1 MKTGIESLDTGA
13 SKITYE
19 GDEGPRSPQ
28 QKENEMF
35 QMAMK
40 SGLIDEYRNYKM
52 EMENAG
58 QPVLSIREYFK
69 IMYDASRIG
78 VKEGGRV
85 AFRGGGMD
93 ASQDDFGVSKS
104 SSDKTTDKTTDAPA
118 GGASAGGNYG
128 GNVNPDQTY
137 GGGDVN
143 PGLETDV
150 DRFKLAKENQEKQ
163 EEENI
168 LKKFL
173 SNATY
178 STRKNLYNLTPN
190 SPINEL
196 GFISML
202 TQEQIEDLD
211 DDEITEAYNKLS
223 SIGDTDETFA
233 DVAEDVG
240 KFSFDSFEK
249 LRDPNLTTGDDMSFA
264 EYAAKYKGAPGM
276 LFSGDVGGLQ
286 TIKNPDGTYSYE
298 KIRGEGGAGGNLPL
312 IATGNTPG
320 DNDPGDSDPGDS
332 TIPTNRLPLV
342 DLTNF
347 FGSNPDMSGQYFY
360 GADGGRPGYMGG
372 GIADLRQGYFL
383 GKLVK
388 KATRGI
394 KKIFKSPLGKA
405 ALIGG
410 LGYLGGGGG
419 LSNFFGKGSFNPLK
433 ALITTGPQT
442 GKIGS
447 SGLGNILAKFGLANE
462 GSLTGKGMLALGGAT
477 LSSLPLLFSGD
488 DDDKRDYRA
497 EYDAE
502 VQKYLDMYG
511 PANFRRYAADGGRMG
526 FAVGGYD
533 DDDDDD
539 KDVRSSALNQLYG
552 INRLRRSL
560 GGSTGLPPI
569 TQAVDGISTQSFS
582 DDETPEPMQ
591 TTPDQMPRPR
601 MMSPM
606 MNRQMNPMMMRMQPR
621 MMAQEGGLM
630 DMDGMEKDYRN
641 EGGFVAIG
649 GKERADDVPA
659 RLSKNEF
666 VFTADAVRNAG
677 GGDIDKGAE
686 IMENM
691 MGHLEQG
698 GEVSKES
705 QGLKGARQ
713 MFATSQRLEE
723 VL

>member
-13 SKITYE
+13 SKITYK
-19 GDEGPRSPQ
+19 GDEGPKSPQ

-69 IMYDASRIG
+69 MMYDASRIG
-78 VKEGGRV
+78 AKDGGAMRVGFVMGGRKGDTGQASQSESKAAGEGNNKDDDKGV
-85 AFRGGGMD
+85 PEDVRRGGGID
-93 ASQDDFGVSKS
+93 SIRVSDSFKDDK
-104 SSDKTTDKTTDAPA
+104 
-118 GGASAGGNYG
+118 
-128 GNVNPDQTY
+128 
-137 GGGDVN
+137 
-143 PGLETDV
+143 
-150 DRFKLAKENQEKQ
+150 KQ
-163 EEENI
+163 EEEKENI
-168 LKKFL
+168 IEKFL
-173 SNATY
+173 SNIPYNTK
-178 STRKNLYNLTPN
+178 KNLYNLTPN
-190 SPINEL
+190 PPINEL

-202 TQEQIEDLD
+202 TQKQIEDLD

-240 KFSFDSFEK
+240 KFSFDAFEK
-249 LRDPNLTTGDDMSFA
+249 LRDPNLTTGDDMNFA
-264 EYAAKYKGAPGM
+264 EYAAKYKGAPSM
-276 LFSGDVGGLQ
+276 LMSGNVGGLE
-286 TIKNPDGTYSYE
+286 IVKKPDGTYGYE
-298 KIRGEGGAGGNLPL
+298 KIRGEGGGGGNLPL

-320 DNDPGDSDPGDS
+320 DSDPGDSDPGDS

-394 KKIFKSPLGKA
+394 KKIFKSPIGKA

-410 LGYLGGGGG
+410 LGVLGMKNPAVSGFFKNKFMPFMFEDGKFD
-419 LSNFFGKGSFNPLK
+419 LSK
-433 ALITTGPQT
+433 
-442 GKIGS
+442 
-447 SGLGNILAKFGLANE
+447 
-462 GSLTGKGMLALGGAT
+462 LTGRGMLASGAA
-477 LSSLPLLFSGD
+477 LSTLPLLFSGD

-502 VQKYLDMYG
+502 VQRYLDMYG

-533 DDDDDD
+533 DDDDD
-539 KDVRSSALNQLYG
+539 KNVRSSALNQLYG

-569 TQAVDGISTQSFS
+569 TQAVDGINTQSFS

-630 DMDGMEKDYRN
+630 DMGGMEKDYRN

-666 VFTADAVRNAG
+666 VFTADAVRSAG

-698 GEVSKES
+698 GKVSKES